1 MTEGGQYWA
10 FKLSRKALILSP
22 GNVHLDKGWVKEMA
36 AITAE
41 DVHELRDTLR
51 EMLAVAEGAS
61 TPPFNS
67 PIVLKSGERLIYA
80 ITGAGLF
87 EVRRRPGDP
96 DEAGVPTI
104 LDHGRVAITTQR
116 VAFLG
121 AKYSREWP
129 FAKLIRVKHFENQPW
144 TGIQATTRER
154 MSGFTYRGLRPEF
167 VRSRLTLAIAIHRG
181 QQDKVAG
188 ELREL
193 LAEVERRVATASP
206 EANAPSTPVRVAPER
221 VVATSIESHP
231 KRQKPLI
238 AAAQAFE
245 RGA

>member
-1 MTEGGQYWA
+1 M
-10 FKLSRKALILSP
+10 SI
-22 GNVHLDKGWVKEMA
+22 WVKEMG
-36 AITAE
+36 AITAD
-41 DVHELRDTLR
+41 DVHELRDTLL
-51 EMLAVAEGAS
+51 EMLAVADGTGS
-61 TPPFNS
+61 PPFNS

-87 EVRRRPGDP
+87 EVRRRSGDP
-96 DEAGVPTI
+96 DEEGVPTI

-129 FAKLIRVKHFENQPW
+129 FAKLIRVKHFDNQPW

-167 VRSRLTLAIAIHRG
+167 VRSRMTLAIAIHRG

-193 LAEVERRVATASP
+193 LAEVERRVATGSP
-206 EANAPSTPVRVAPER
+206 DQNEAPTPVRVAPER
-221 VVATSIESHP
+221 VVATRIEGLP

-245 RGA
+245 KGA